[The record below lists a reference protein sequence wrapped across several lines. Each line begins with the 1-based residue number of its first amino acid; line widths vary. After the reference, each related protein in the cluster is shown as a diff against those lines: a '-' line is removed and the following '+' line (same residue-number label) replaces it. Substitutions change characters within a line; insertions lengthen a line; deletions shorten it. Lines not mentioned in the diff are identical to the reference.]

1 MYSQTSW
8 IVMKKL
14 NKNWQTKTKWSGRGY
29 LIEISNVQFPHEK
42 QENKYLKNTRILHL

>member
-8 IVMKKL
+8 IVMKVLK
-14 NKNWQTKTKWSGRGY
+14 KTDKQKQ
-29 LIEISNVQFPHEK
+29 NVQFPHEK